1 MSGWFS
7 KQSAPARVPVP
18 TDDPEGVEHQVDE
31 PRAAAPQATVRPH
44 LTRAGQSANLEI
56 GSLELQLADGEPL
69 LAGQRLANAPRDMRR
84 FGLQPMRVAP
94 RGAWRNGRAA

>member
-1 MSGWFS
+1 MVQQAIRSRPC
-7 KQSAPARVPVP
+7 APVP
-18 TDDPEGVEHQVDE
+18 TDDPEGLEQQVDE
-31 PRAAAPQATVRPH
+31 PRAAAPQAPVRPSH

-84 FGLQPMRVAP
+84 LGLQPMRVAP